1 MNESLNFN
9 LKLYRERL
17 ADKYS
22 RSPVETRFDSSF
34 IESNRKTPNKTKY
47 KIMLEFQVHQH

>member
-1 MNESLNFN
+1 MSESLNFN

-22 RSPVETRFDSSF
+22 KSPVEARFDSSI
-34 IESNRKTPNKTKY
+34 IESNRKTSNKINK
-47 KIMLEFQVHQH
+47 